1 MTGTPAAQMFIKD
14 NSVPVVVL
22 VSSQHGGLGIIRSLG
37 REGISVYGVHQSK
50 WEPAARS
57 RFLHRVFVW
66 DFSSAAADDSL
77 KFLLELA
84 QTIGKRPILIP
95 TSDVTASFVA
105 GNAGP
110 LADKY
115 LFATPSPEVVDQF
128 SCKKRTYDLCQKLG
142 VPTAVTALVQSKE
155 EVLDFARS
163 WKFPVIVKGQD
174 GAFLLKKNENA
185 RVAII
190 SGEEELLN
198 IFDLNS
204 NGRDPGLILQEYIA
218 GDDATVWMFN
228 GYFNEQSDCLF
239 GATGRKL
246 RQFPAHRGS
255 TSLGICERNE
265 VVEAQTMRLMQAV
278 RYRGPLDMGYRFDA
292 RDGQYKLLD
301 VNPRIGS
308 TFRLFAAENGLDVSR
323 VLYLHLTKQTVP
335 PSHVSEGRKWIVEN
349 NDLVSSLSGM
359 RKGELTAGA
368 WLRSLQDVQEGAWLA
383 WDDLAPLAMLPLLL
397 RRKQFPYGRT

>member
-1 MTGTPAAQMFIKD
+1 MHIKE

-37 REGISVYGVHQSK
+37 RQGIPVYGVHQSK

-57 RFLHRVFVW
+57 HFLRQVFVW
-66 DFSSAAADDSL
+66 DFSSASTDDSL
-77 KFLLELA
+77 TFLLELA

-95 TSDVTASFVA
+95 TSDITACFVA
-105 GNAGP
+105 ANSDL
-110 LADKY
+110 LANQY
-115 LFATPSPEVVDQF
+115 LLATPSPEVVHQF
-128 SCKKRTYDLCQKLG
+128 FSKKRTNDLCQKLG
-142 VPTAVTALVQSKE
+142 VPTAVTTLVQSKE
-155 EVLDFARS
+155 EALDFART

-174 GAFLLKKNENA
+174 GAFLRKKNENA
-185 RVAII
+185 RVAIV

-204 NGRDPGLILQEYIA
+204 NGGDPGLILQEYIA
-218 GDDATVWMFN
+218 GDDDTVWMFN
-228 GYFNEQSDCLF
+228 GYFNEQSECLF

-255 TSLGICERNE
+255 TSLGICQKNE
-265 VVEAQTMRLMQAV
+265 LVEAQTMRLMQAV

-301 VNPRIGS
+301 VNARIGS

-323 VLYLHLTKQTVP
+323 VLYLHLTQQTIP
-335 PSHVSEGRKWIVEN
+335 PSPVREGRKWIVEN
-349 NDLVSSLSGM
+349 NDLISSLRGM
-359 RKGELTAGA
+359 RKRELTAGA
-368 WLRSLQDVQEGAWLA
+368 WLRSLQGVQEGAWLA
-383 WDDLAPLAMLPLLL
+383 WDDLAPLTMLPLLL
-397 RRKQFPYGRT
+397 RRKQFPNGRT